1 MAALQE
7 AQERL
12 QSSVSSLQVHRLSC
26 MTLNSGNTRISRQAL
41 HSSALY
47 IAHKSRSTEWP
58 LDIPHTSLHPAMD
71 HAGKAP
77 IPSPLDCLLGRAS

>member
-26 MTLNSGNTRISRQAL
+26 MTLNPGNTRISRQPCTPAL
-41 HSSALY
+41 LCVVYSPQEQEPLFGNTNPTHSL
-47 IAHKSRSTEWP
+47 
-58 LDIPHTSLHPAMD
+58 LH
-71 HAGKAP
+71 
-77 IPSPLDCLLGRAS
+77 